1 MNTARRG
8 AYPITA
14 NDPIVFEIMNK
25 AEEKKI
31 SILELSKRSGIGRN
45 EIGYMRHPR
54 KNKSGMSGHAP
65 KLYQVQA
72 LAGVFGLE
80 LKLVSKVKK

>member
-1 MNTARRG
+1 MNTVGRG

-14 NDPIVFEIMNK
+14 SDPIVFEIMLK

-31 SILELSKRSGIGRN
+31 SILELSKRSGIGRA

-54 KNKSGMSGHAP
+54 KNKDGMAGAAP

-80 LKLVSKVKK
+80 LKLVPKGK